1 MFTNALTLPNWN
13 EELYFSFDNI
23 DISLYDNTGINYD
36 KIMDKFKD
44 RMRNIVKNVTRSG
57 ELDIEVNDTR
67 LANGA
72 KFVNYYN
79 DDGIDEQTA
88 KKNFDI
94 CTIKNNC
101 LNVYEGKF
109 YRCSVAVK
117 KGDYLRNIGKPISNE
132 FAKDDGISLHN
143 PFLEER
149 IRDYMNSDVP
159 LQSCLYCNGSEA
171 ESKPMRQYTT
181 SEIKF
186 YRKKT
191 NV

>member
-88 KKNFDI
+88 KKNFP
-94 CTIKNNC
+94 
-101 LNVYEGKF
+101 
-109 YRCSVAVK
+109 SK
-117 KGDYLRNIGKPISNE
+117 KQHQCKVL
-132 FAKDDGISLHN
+132 
-143 PFLEER
+143 
-149 IRDYMNSDVP
+149 
-159 LQSCLYCNGSEA
+159 SE
-171 ESKPMRQYTT
+171 
-181 SEIKF
+181 
-186 YRKKT
+186 
-191 NV
+191 